1 MAERKPPAAP
11 TAGAVPTMEVG
22 EGAYKG
28 VARLLLKVHAFS
40 GEVELE
46 LQGDAVTLRFN
57 GLEAGG
63 ALPQLRAL
71 CERVGL
77 LEKDYFALKEELR
90 KLGLKVPEPPV
101 PVDLAKIF
109 PACTPLEMLEL
120 LGTLPRGDL
129 GLSALLERAELEGWV
144 SAEDSLNPKKLLSKV
159 PSHVRARLAAQLLEE
174 WDLVRIV
181 ALRLAPAG
189 EERATGEAY
198 EGRCAP
204 VGDRVLLPL
213 EVWESAA
220 SRFFASALNHETLSY
235 VRNHPTAVPSHEVPL
250 ERVNPWHLLRLKGW
264 VLDLR
269 DLKLVPPSLC
279 DWWFTYQVDMGLRD
293 AELRLLVERVR
304 RGEYDIREN
313 AVYRLWKPHFDAAG
327 GEGDGSAG
335 EREWGYFVDAVGTW
349 FAPHRF
355 RLVALLV
362 GERGSGKSSLLAA
375 LTAPIEPLVG
385 RVPLSKLA
393 SKERFALQPLIGK
406 WVNVYSERL
415 APTVSN
421 LEAINNLV
429 GESDWVYVDRKH
441 KPPVFI
447 RSLKS
452 MVFAGN
458 AVPMVTSWEAGV
470 MDAFIDRLS
479 VIFVGKPE
487 DFKPVKDI
495 AEKVPKAESFAFL
508 LWCRRQLE
516 QSEGRER
523 EWELRRRSAEEL
535 LELLLEAQSPVYR
548 FIAER
553 CAKDPQ
559 ARVERKELYAAYV
572 EWLKEQGVTA
582 VLSRDQFYMQ
592 IRSMGFVD
600 RPWKGE
606 YCFFGLRLAE
616 EGEEGRKQALLL
628 EEAGRFAES
637 A

>member
-1 MAERKPPAAP
+1 MAERKPPTAP

-46 LQGDAVTLRFN
+46 LAGDAVTLRFN

-101 PVDLAKIF
+101 PSDLAQLL
-109 PACTPLEMLEL
+109 PACSPPEALEL
-120 LGTLPRGDL
+120 LSTLPHGDL

-174 WDLVRIV
+174 WGLVRIV

-213 EVWESAA
+213 EVWEGVA
-220 SRFFASALNHETLSY
+220 SRFFASALNREALSY

-279 DWWFTYQVDMGLRD
+279 DWWFTYQIDLGLRD
-293 AELRLLVERVR
+293 AELRNLVERVR
-304 RGEYDIREN
+304 GGEYEVKEN
-313 AVYRLWKPHFDAAG
+313 AVYKLWKLHFDAAG
-327 GEGDGSAG
+327 KE
-335 EREWGYFVDAVGTW
+335 EWGYFTDATGTW
-349 FAPHRF
+349 LSPHRH
-355 RLVALLV
+355 RLVVLLV
-362 GERGSGKSSLLAA
+362 GERGSGKSSLLAV

-406 WVNVYSERL
+406 WVNVYSEKL

-421 LEAINNLV
+421 LETINNLV
-429 GESDWVYVDRKH
+429 GESDWVYVDRKY
-441 KPPVFI
+441 KPPIFI

-452 MVFAGN
+452 MIFAGN
-458 AVPMVTSWEAGV
+458 AVPAVTSWEAGV

-487 DFKPVKDI
+487 GFKPVKDI

-508 LWCRRQLE
+508 LWCRWQLE

-523 EWELRRRSAEEL
+523 GWELRRRSAEEL

-553 CAKDPQ
+553 CVRDPH
-559 ARVERKELYAAYV
+559 ARVERKKLYEAYV
-572 EWLKEQGVTA
+572 NWLKEQGVTA
-582 VLSRDQFYMQ
+582 VPPRDQLYMQ
-592 IRSMGFVD
+592 IRSMGFVE
-600 RPWKGE
+600 RKWKGE
-606 YCFFGLRLAE
+606 YYFFGLRLAE
-616 EGEEGRKQALLL
+616 EGEEGGGRKQAQLL
-628 EEAGRFAES
+628 EEAGRFAEG

>member
-1 MAERKPPAAP
+1 VNSATITTGSAI
-11 TAGAVPTMEVG
+11 
-22 EGAYKG
+22 
-28 VARLLLKVHAFS
+28 ARAQLKIPVFS

-57 GLEAGG
+57 GLEARG

-77 LEKDYFALKEELR
+77 LDKDYLALKEGLR
-90 KLGLKVPEPPV
+90 GLGLKVPEPPV

-129 GLSALLERAELEGWV
+129 GLSALIERAKLEDWV

-174 WDLVRIV
+174 WGLVRIV

-198 EGRCAP
+198 ESRCSP

-213 EVWESAA
+213 EVWESVA
-220 SRFFASALNHETLSY
+220 SRFFASALNRETLSY

-269 DLKLVPPSLC
+269 DLSLVPPSLC

-293 AELRLLVERVR
+293 VELRNLVERIR

-313 AVYRLWKPHFDAAG
+313 AVYRLWKPHFDV
-327 GEGDGSAG
+327 AG

-375 LTAPIEPLVG
+375 LTVPIEPLVG

-393 SKERFALQPLIGK
+393 SKERFALQPLVGK

-421 LEAINNLV
+421 LETINNLV

-441 KPPVFI
+441 KPPIFI

-458 AVPMVTSWEAGV
+458 AVPAVTSWEAGV

-495 AEKVPKAESFAFL
+495 AERIPKAESFAFL
-508 LWCRRQLE
+508 LWCRWQLE
-516 QSEGRER
+516 QGEGRESG
-523 EWELRRRSAEEL
+523 WELRRRSAEEL

-548 FIAER
+548 FLVER
-553 CAKDPQ
+553 CVKDPQ

-582 VLSRDQFYMQ
+582 VPPRDQFYMQ
-592 IRSMGFVD
+592 IRSMGFVE
-600 RPWKGE
+600 RKWKGE
-606 YCFFGLRLAE
+606 YYFFGLRLAR
-616 EGEEGRKQALLL
+616 EGEEGRKQAQLL
-628 EEAGRFAES
+628 EETGRFAEG

>member
-1 MAERKPPAAP
+1 VNSATLTTSSAI
-11 TAGAVPTMEVG
+11 
-22 EGAYKG
+22 
-28 VARLLLKVHAFS
+28 ARAQLKIPVFS

-57 GLEAGG
+57 GLEARG

-77 LEKDYFALKEELR
+77 LDKDYFALKEGLR
-90 KLGLKVPEPPV
+90 RLGLKVPEPPV
-101 PVDLAKIF
+101 PGDLAQVL
-109 PACTPLEMLEL
+109 PACSPLEALEL
-120 LGTLPRGDL
+120 LSTLPHGDL
-129 GLSALLERAELEGWV
+129 GLNAFLERAELEGWV

-174 WDLVRIV
+174 WGLVRIV
-181 ALRLAPAG
+181 ALRLSRAG

-213 EVWESAA
+213 EVWEGVA
-220 SRFFASALNHETLSY
+220 SRFFASALNREALSY
-235 VRNHPTAVPSHEVPL
+235 ARNHPTALHSVEVPL

-269 DLKLVPPSLC
+269 DLSLVPPSLC
-279 DWWFTYQVDMGLRD
+279 DWWFTYQIDLGLSD
-293 AELRLLVERVR
+293 AELRNLVERVR
-304 RGEYDIREN
+304 GGEYEVKEN
-313 AVYRLWKPHFDAAG
+313 AVYKLWKLHFDAAG
-327 GEGDGSAG
+327 KE
-335 EREWGYFVDAVGTW
+335 EWGYFTDATGTW
-349 FAPHRF
+349 LSPHRH
-355 RLVALLV
+355 RLVVLLV

-406 WVNVYSERL
+406 WVNVYSEKL

-421 LEAINNLV
+421 LETINNLV

-441 KPPVFI
+441 KPPIFI

-452 MVFAGN
+452 MIFAGN
-458 AVPMVTSWEAGV
+458 AVPVVTSWEAGV

-479 VIFVGKPE
+479 VIFVERPE
-487 DFKPVKDI
+487 GFKPVKDI

-508 LWCRRQLE
+508 LWCRWQLE
-516 QSEGRER
+516 QGEGRESG
-523 EWELRRRSAEEL
+523 WKLRRRSVEEVM
-535 LELLLEAQSPVYR
+535 ELLLEAQSPVYR
-548 FIAER
+548 FVMER
-553 CAKDPQ
+553 CARDPQ
-559 ARVERKELYAAYV
+559 AKVKRKVLYEAYV
-572 EWLKEQGVTA
+572 EWLKEQGITA
-582 VLSRDQFYMQ
+582 VPSYATFYMQ
-592 IRSMGFVD
+592 VRALGYVD
-600 RPWKGE
+600 RKWGGE
-606 YCFFGLRLAE
+606 WYFFGLRLAE
-616 EGEEGRKQALLL
+616 EGKQEESGEPKRRLLL
-628 EEAGRFAES
+628 EEAERFAEG